1 MGAIAIENSRFKQ
14 NYGRYL
20 LDSVVV
26 AILVHFLIFYFTP
39 PFEIEPYIYKGEA
52 EPQCILVEDQPEV
65 ILEPEDIGLPPIPM
79 VYDGGEVDGE
89 TDFEPTVYYREN
101 IPGPSFIL
109 KSKTSI
115 APVVFNSPPQIMKYV
130 NPVYPE
136 LARSAGIEGEVVL
149 KVVVGKDGKVVDVS
163 IIRSNVTPSMEKAAI
178 EAAKKLLF
186 RPAMQGGVP
195 LQVSVEV
202 PIKFRLR

>member
-1 MGAIAIENSRFKQ
+1 MGAIAIENARFKQ
-14 NYGRYL
+14 NYGHYL
-20 LDSVVV
+20 LNSIIV

-39 PFEIEPYIYKGEA
+39 PFEIEPYKYKGEA
-52 EPQCILVEDQPEV
+52 VPKCILVEDQPEV
-65 ILEPEDIGLPPIPM
+65 ILEPEEVELPPIPM

-89 TDFEPTVYYREN
+89 VDFVPTVYYREN
-101 IPGPSFIL
+101 IPGPSSIL

-115 APVVFNSPPQIMKYV
+115 APVVFNSPPQIIKNV

-178 EAAKKLLF
+178 EAAKNLLF